1 MDWLKK
7 NGIRVLM
14 YHKVSLH
21 KQDFMTVTIAQ
32 LEWQLNYLLQQNFQF
47 ISASQLLDYLTE
59 NKPLPPKPILLT
71 FDDAYLNNLELALPI
86 LQKYKT
92 KALFFVPT
100 AYIGQS
106 SLWDF
111 NAETIL
117 TAPQLKALPP
127 QLIELGLHSHTHQN
141 YKHLTTPEIEQDL
154 THCLQAFKQ
163 NGLSF
168 VPVFAYPY
176 GGRPKN
182 PTLLK
187 AMKRLFQ
194 SKGIRL
200 AFRIGNRINPLKIK
214 DLYEI
219 NRLDI
224 RGTDTVK
231 AFKWKISWGKMF

>member
-21 KQDFMTVTIAQ
+21 KQDFMTVTVAQ
-32 LEWQLNYLLQQNFQF
+32 LEWQLGYLLQQKFQF
-47 ISASQLLDYLTE
+47 ISATQLLDYLTE

-71 FDDAYLNNLELALPI
+71 FDDAYLNNLELAVPI
-86 LQKYKT
+86 LQKYQA

-106 SLWDF
+106 SSWDF

-117 TAPQLKALPP
+117 TATQLRSLPP
-127 QLIELGLHSHTHQN
+127 ELIELGLHSHTHSN
-141 YKHLTTPEIEQDL
+141 YKHLTAQEMEQDL
-154 THCLQAFKQ
+154 TLCLQTFKKL
-163 NGLSF
+163 GLSF

-176 GGRPKN
+176 GGRPKD

-194 SKGIRL
+194 NSGVRL
-200 AFRIGNRINPLKIK
+200 AFRIGNRINSFKIK

-224 RGTDTVK
+224 RGTDTIK